1 VNRIHALAAS
11 VIVSLAAIFGVAAM
25 ATTAGIGQAEATA
38 SEASDEVIAAR
49 TRKLNRAE
57 AALRRARAKKP
68 PPLPA
73 APAPAQPRLVAQPA
87 PPAPAWS
94 DDDHDD
100 DEWEDEDE
108 HDDEHED
115 ERDD

>member
-1 VNRIHALAAS
+1 MNRIHALAAS

-25 ATTAGIGQAEATA
+25 ARTADIGQAEPAA
-38 SEASDEVIAAR
+38 GNVSNSEIAAR
-49 TRKLNRAE
+49 QRKLNRAE

-73 APAPAQPRLVAQPA
+73 VVAPAQPRLVAQAA
-87 PPAPAWS
+87 PPARASSS

-100 DEWEDEDE
+100 DE
-108 HDDEHED
+108 HED
-115 ERDD
+115 DFDD

>member
-25 ATTAGIGQAEATA
+25 ATTTGIGKPEPATTQVSDQVVAE
-38 SEASDEVIAAR
+38 R

-73 APAPAQPRLVAQPA
+73 APASARPRLVAQAA
-87 PPAPAWS
+87 PPPPAWS
-94 DDDHDD
+94 DDD
-100 DEWEDEDE
+100 EY
-108 HDDEHED
+108 DEHED
-115 ERDD
+115 EDDDD